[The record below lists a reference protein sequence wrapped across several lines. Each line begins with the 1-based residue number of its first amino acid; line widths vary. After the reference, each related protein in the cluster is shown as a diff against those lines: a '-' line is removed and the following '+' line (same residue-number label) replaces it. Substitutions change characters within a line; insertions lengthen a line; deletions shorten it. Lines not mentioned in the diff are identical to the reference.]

1 MLLNSVFVTMDDI
14 RKEIQKALD
23 DRLKPAEY
31 ILDGVSLEELVN
43 YDIPPLSS
51 QSPDQVDDGIILSY
65 KDGKIVQNDVL
76 NGGVF

>member
-1 MLLNSVFVTMDDI
+1 MLLNSVFISMDDI
-14 RKEIQKALD
+14 RIEIEKALNE
-23 DRLKPAEY
+23 RLKPAEH

-51 QSPDQVDDGIILSY
+51 EVESGVILSY
-65 KDGKIVQNDVL
+65 RDGKIVKNEVL